1 MYQIFICA
9 KSPGLGSKLLAIFS
23 KMIQEHHRDDIELMK
38 VSSLN
43 RVHLDKDIDNSLVF
57 LEVDSDDQQNTV
69 RELEVFQ
76 KDWANFPVQEVL
88 LVDPNQN
95 YFDVARAFQIGN
107 ILFNN
112 NFDLPMIW
120 AITRKLLFEDF
131 FGLEPFFPNGFTE
144 FNRSYKFSGKF
155 NFNEIMVQSI
165 EEFLPRLDKESR
177 LNFTTAISELTVN
190 ALSYGVYGIT
200 PEEREANQA
209 ITPKFVEVPVDKA
222 IQFHIVED
230 EEKWGLSVTD
240 QTGSLTLNRV
250 LEKIERH
257 TAFNDRPIPA
267 GIEDLSG
274 RGLFILS
281 RQNRLIINILNKV
294 KTEIIIMRFKDSTLN
309 KYQSFIINEKN
320 PSGF

>member
-1 MYQIFICA
+1 MYQIFFCTQT
-9 KSPGLGSKLLAIFS
+9 PTLGAKLLEIFS
-23 KMIQEHHRDDIELMK
+23 QLVQEHNRDDIELIK
-38 VSSLN
+38 VNSLT
-43 RVHLDKDIDNSLVF
+43 RVHLDKDIDNSLVYIETAQENEEQAF
-57 LEVDSDDQQNTV
+57 K
-69 RELEVFQ
+69 ELEAFQ
-76 KDWANFPVQEVL
+76 KQWTNFPVQEVL
-88 LVDPNQN
+88 IVDPSQN
-95 YFDVARAFQIGN
+95 YFDVAKQFKIGN

-120 AITRKLLFEDF
+120 AITRKLLFDDF
-131 FGLEPFFPNGFTE
+131 FGLAPFFPDGFTE

-155 NFNEIMVQSI
+155 NFNDIIIQSFQDFI
-165 EEFLPRLDKESR
+165 PRLDKDSK

-200 PEEREANQA
+200 PEDREENQT
-209 ITPKFVEVPVDKA
+209 ISPKFVEVPEDKA
-222 IQFHIVED
+222 IEFHIVED

-240 QTGSLTLNRV
+240 QTGSLTLHRV

-294 KTEIIIMRFKDSTLN
+294 KTEIIIMRFKDSALN

-320 PSGF
+320 PSGL

>member
-1 MYQIFICA
+1 MYQIFLCA
-9 KSPGLGSKLLAIFS
+9 STQGMGSKLLDIFS
-23 KMIQEHHRDDIELMK
+23 KLVSEHNREDIEIIK
-38 VSSLN
+38 VNSLT
-43 RVHLDKDIDNSLVF
+43 RVKLDKSVKNSLVF
-57 LEVDSDDQQNTV
+57 IEIHKKDSVESFQTLG
-69 RELEVFQ
+69 EFQ
-76 KDWANFPVQEVL
+76 KKWANNPVQEVL
-88 LVDPNQN
+88 IVDPNQN
-95 YFDVARAFQIGN
+95 YFDVARQFKIGN

-120 AITRKLLFEDF
+120 AITRRLLFEDF
-131 FGLEPFFPNGFTE
+131 FGLKAFFPKGFNE
-144 FNRSYKFSGKF
+144 FDQSYTFSGKF
-155 NFNEIMVQSI
+155 NFNDILTKAFQDFI
-165 EEFLPRLDKESR
+165 PRLDEVSKY
-177 LNFTTAISELTVN
+177 NFTTAISELTVN

-200 PEEREANQA
+200 PEDREANQ
-209 ITPKFVEVPVDKA
+209 TLSPRFVEVPTEKA

-230 EEKWGLSVTD
+230 DEKWGLSVTD

-281 RQNRLIINILNKV
+281 RQNRLVINILNTI
-294 KTEIIIMRFKDSTLN
+294 KTEIIIMRFKDSVLN

-320 PSGF
+320 P